1 MLLQSCTRYGF
12 QSTPPARGATPRPDR
27 CIRPAQYFNPRPPR
41 GGRRPPCLT
50 PTMTPT
56 FQSTPP
62 ARGATPTVPDA
73 DDDSDISIHAPR
85 EGGDHSILRLLN
97 DRPNISIHAPREGGD
112 QKQHT
117 QEQHTSNNFNPRP
130 PRGGRRPGPSQPG
143 RPQDFNPRPPR
154 GGRLYRY
161 GLYTLVPCN
170 FNPRPPRGGRLRFA
184 AAIAAATT

>member
-1 MLLQSCTRYGF
+1 MHPVWISIHAPREGGDSASRSLY
-12 QSTPPARGATPRPDR
+12 TPSA
-27 CIRPAQYFNPRPPR
+27 I
-41 GGRRPPCLT
+41 
-50 PTMTPT
+50 

>member
-1 MLLQSCTRYGF
+1 MHQVWISIHAPREGGDSASRSLYTPSAIF
-12 QSTPPARGATPRPDR
+12 QSTPPARGATP
-27 CIRPAQYFNPRPPR
+27 A
-41 GGRRPPCLT
+41 
-50 PTMTPT
+50 
-56 FQSTPP
+56 
-62 ARGATPTVPDA
+62 VPGA
-73 DDDSDISIHAPR
+73 DDDSDSSVHAPR

>member
-1 MLLQSCTRYGF
+1 MHQVWISIHAPREGGDSASRSLY
-12 QSTPPARGATPRPDR
+12 TPSA
-27 CIRPAQYFNPRPPR
+27 I
-41 GGRRPPCLT
+41 
-50 PTMTPT
+50 

>member
-1 MLLQSCTRYGF
+1 MHQVWISIHAPREGGDSASRSLY
-12 QSTPPARGATPRPDR
+12 TPSA
-27 CIRPAQYFNPRPPR
+27 I
-41 GGRRPPCLT
+41 
-50 PTMTPT
+50 

-73 DDDSDISIHAPR
+73 DDDSDISIHAPREGGDHSILRLLNDRPNISIHAPR

>member
-1 MLLQSCTRYGF
+1 MNTQGISIHAPREGGDSASRSLY
-12 QSTPPARGATPRPDR
+12 TPSA
-27 CIRPAQYFNPRPPR
+27 I
-41 GGRRPPCLT
+41 
-50 PTMTPT
+50 